1 MPGVPAELVT
11 TRPPQG
17 LLDAPGS
24 RKALG
29 GFFVSGLLLSFIGV
43 ILPAWGHHLTSDYS
57 TISLYFLGLNAGIL
71 LAVRAAPALTGWRG
85 IGVTLVSGCATA
97 CGALLFLAS
106 VGPPASPWWRVL
118 GLAGI
123 GFAAGLLHS
132 AVFHAIS
139 PIYQHDPAATTNL
152 AGISFGLGCFAMA
165 ILVSVG
171 YYRYTVPSLLVLIAV
186 IPGFFAIAY
195 SQVRY
200 VAKPI
205 VHLPLKQVLR
215 DFRSPGALLF
225 SLLLFFQF
233 GNEWSIAGWL
243 SIFLIQRLGMSP
255 TAALL
260 VLAVYWLALLIGR
273 IVAQAILP
281 KVSHGKLLL
290 ASVLAA
296 LLGCLILS
304 TTDNRFGAVMGILL
318 IGGGFAPIYPLVVE
332 KIGSRFPYYHPG
344 VFNGIFSF
352 AFTGAMLAP
361 CLVGLIAEY
370 TGIQSVVWVPL
381 AGSCMVFVLLLLLWL
396 EARLSGIK

>member
-1 MPGVPAELVT
+1 VPSVAELSV
-11 TRPPQG
+11 PNSSKG

-71 LAVRAAPALTGWRG
+71 LAIRAAPALIGWRG
-85 IGVTLVSGCATA
+85 IGTTLVTGCATA
-97 CGALLFLAS
+97 CGSILFLAS
-106 VGPPASPWWRVL
+106 VSPPANYWWRIL

-123 GFAAGLLHS
+123 GLAAGLLHS

-139 PIYQHDPAATTNL
+139 PIYQHDPAATTNVG
-152 AGISFGLGCFAMA
+152 GICFGLGCFAMA
-165 ILVSVG
+165 ILVSAG
-171 YYRYTVPSLLVLIAV
+171 YYRYTVPSLLILIAA

-195 SQVRY
+195 SKVHY
-200 VAKPI
+200 AAEPLD
-205 VHLPLKQVLR
+205 HLPLKQVLR
-215 DFRSPGALLF
+215 DFRSPGAVLF

-255 TAALL
+255 TSALL

-273 IVAQAILP
+273 VAAQAILP
-281 KVSHGKLLL
+281 RVSHAKLLL
-290 ASVLAA
+290 GSVLAA
-296 LLGCLILS
+296 LFGCLILS
-304 TTDNRFGAVMGILL
+304 TTDNVFGAVMGILL
-318 IGGGFAPIYPLVVE
+318 VGGGFAPIYPLVVE

-361 CLVGLIAEY
+361 CLVGLIAGY
-370 TGIQSVVWVPL
+370 TGVQAVMWIPL
-381 AGSCMVFVLLLLLWL
+381 VGSCMVFVLLLCLWL